1 MIIYNTFQSNNQIK
15 IFTPMSENDS
25 NSVQE
30 VSAPIRGRLQRAKSS
45 EEEIVEQQ
53 KDVFQAEQPDSIE
66 ISDQSDIQ
74 EVANRKKQKKQN
86 QNSQKPRKPRQKKQN
101 ENAANQN
108 EENQEKQIKEKPQKQ
123 VKPKKKGV
131 ETNEKTIEN
140 LLNKKF
146 IQAEEE
152 DEPPR
157 REMEIEYE
165 SNRNERDTFGVDN
178 KQNKRKA
185 QNAKNINQ
193 LIKNRHKF
201 FTEFEDAPVEFQN
214 ENQNY
219 QEIDTDQFEL
229 KFEKQQVEESA
240 IKQKAKRDMLNKVQQ
255 YKQNVLVFG
264 DQQKSQKSL
273 ISSTIL
279 PSQDLESN
287 GNNGNNQNN
296 LPKFPQIIKAAS
308 FIQEEQNQ
316 KLDGESRNSLLR
328 KTYSMGLKK
337 GLSQEDIEDP
347 ELQLFIPKINGAK
360 DKIFEN
366 TLFLNKIKQK
376 GFDRVVQTSSSLN
389 NSNKAYSRSEFQQ
402 LLQQKQ
408 VEHKANKINLSLNEL
423 MNRFQSTTFEQI
435 EQKRQQNQK
444 ANNGQDDDDSSP
456 DEDFVPQQNELNQE
470 SEDIDDGSSQSC
482 DDNNKLIDD
491 KVKECKLTEKEI
503 EEQEKN
509 EVEKEKNY
517 GTIIE
522 EKSDAMS
529 QIDDEE
535 KQQLQQIKS
544 GKFNIEKDQ
553 NHSDA
558 DEEDEDQNEDDEED
572 QEEKKQDDDLKKED
586 HKVQENNKTNRLA
599 LIDSSD
605 DDQQADDINEED
617 LNMFRRLKKV
627 STMFKDRKRK
637 EKELEEKK
645 KLRLERQKEREKMK
659 KFIESNLVEDQAEQ
673 GSDNESHDDVVKEIK
688 DDDEDEDNEIIE
700 KELLEMI
707 DDKIDDLDEENEIRA
722 FQIFMDRIHKQ
733 EKDDI
738 KKILKGEFKRRDGKV
753 SNIDLI
759 NMEQTEEEKQAR
771 LMHKFEESEDENY
784 DSDFENYLKMNKDQK
799 KEFLKEKRLQKILQ
813 AQKEMNQQTK
823 KNRLQEQQLFQPD
836 LLKIVEK
843 AQKKQQEAF
852 QKKINQKPPSFGQ
865 SLQLQSK
872 INENSNAQN
881 SNSVSLLNIQKKDN
895 KQYQNKTSFA
905 INRLF
910 SANLNSKGQQLQK
923 SPNKAVLLMKK
934 K

>member
-1 MIIYNTFQSNNQIK
+1 
-15 IFTPMSENDS
+15 MSENDS
-25 NSVQE
+25 NSVHE

-45 EEEIVEQQ
+45 EEEIEEQQ

-123 VKPKKKGV
+123 VKTKKKGV
-131 ETNEKTIEN
+131 ENNEKTIEN
-140 LLNKKF
+140 LLSKKF

-201 FTEFEDAPVEFQN
+201 FTEFEDAPIEFQN
-214 ENQNY
+214 ENPNY

-287 GNNGNNQNN
+287 GNNGTTQNN

-503 EEQEKN
+503 EKQEKN
-509 EVEKEKNY
+509 EAEKEKNY

-535 KQQLQQIKS
+535 RQQLQQIKS
-544 GKFNIEKDQ
+544 GKFNQEKDY
-553 NHSDA
+553 NLSDA
-558 DEEDEDQNEDDEED
+558 DEEDEDQNEDD
-572 QEEKKQDDDLKKED
+572 QEEQEQEENKQDDDLKKED
-586 HKVQENNKTNRLA
+586 HKVQENNKTNKLA

-605 DDQQADDINEED
+605 DDQQAEDINEED

-688 DDDEDEDNEIIE
+688 DDDEEEDNEVIE

-707 DDKIDDLDEENEIRA
+707 DDKIEDLDEENEIRA

-753 SNIDLI
+753 SNIDLL

-771 LMHKFEESEDENY
+771 LMHKFEESEEENY

-799 KEFLKEKRLQKILQ
+799 NEFLKEKRLQKILQ

-836 LLKIVEK
+836 LLKIVEQ
-843 AQKKQQEAF
+843 ARKKQQEVL

-865 SLQLQSK
+865 SLQQQSK

-881 SNSVSLLNIQKKDN
+881 SNSVSLLNVQKKDN
-895 KQYQNKTSFA
+895 KQQQNKTSFA

-923 SPNKAVLLMKK
+923 SPNKAILLMKK

>member
-1 MIIYNTFQSNNQIK
+1 
-15 IFTPMSENDS
+15 MSENDS
-25 NSVQE
+25 NSVLE
-30 VSAPIRGRLQRAKSS
+30 VSAPIKGRLKRPTSS
-45 EEEIVEQQ
+45 DEEIEEQK
-53 KDVFQAEQPDSIE
+53 KDIFSVDQPDSIE

-74 EVANRKKQKKQN
+74 QIEKQKKQKKLN
-86 QNSQKPRKPRQKKQN
+86 QNPQKPRKPRQKKKN

-108 EENQEKQIKEKPQKQ
+108 EENQEIQKKEKQQKQ
-123 VKPKKKGV
+123 SKPKKKGV
-131 ETNEKTIEN
+131 ETNEKTLEN

-165 SNRNERDTFGVDN
+165 NNRNDRDTFGIDN
-178 KQNKRKA
+178 KPNKRKA

-201 FTEFEDAPVEFQN
+201 FTEFEDTPLEFQN
-214 ENQNY
+214 EHQNY
-219 QEIDTDQFEL
+219 QEIDDDDQFEL
-229 KFEKQQVEESA
+229 KFEKQQIEESA

-264 DQQKSQKSL
+264 DQQKSQRSL
-273 ISSTIL
+273 FSSNML
-279 PSQDLESN
+279 PSQDLELNANS
-287 GNNGNNQNN
+287 Q
-296 LPKFPQIIKAAS
+296 PKFPSLMKTTS
-308 FIQEEQNQ
+308 FIQDEQIQ
-316 KLDGESRNSLLR
+316 KQEGESKNILLR

-376 GFDRVVQTSSSLN
+376 GFDRVVQTSTSLN

-435 EQKRQQNQK
+435 EQQRQKNQI
-444 ANNGQDDDDSSP
+444 ADDGGQDGDDSSP
-456 DEDFVPQQNELNQE
+456 DEDFIPKQGELNQE
-470 SEDIDDGSSQSC
+470 SEDIDDGSSESN
-482 DDNNKLIDD
+482 DNNKFIDN
-491 KVKECKLTEKEI
+491 KVKVSKLTEKEI

-509 EVEKEKNY
+509 EIEKDKDFAV
-517 GTIIE
+517 IIE
-522 EKSDAMS
+522 EKSDIMS

-535 KQQLQQIKS
+535 KKQLQQIKT
-544 GKFNIEKDQ
+544 GLQKD
-553 NHSDA
+553 SDS
-558 DEEDEDQNEDDEED
+558 DQNEDDEDD
-572 QEEKKQDDDLKKED
+572 QNKEYDDEEEKKKED
-586 HKVQENNKTNRLA
+586 HKIYDNNEQKKLA
-599 LIDSSD
+599 KIISSD
-605 DDQQADDINEED
+605 DDDDDDQQVQEINEED

-627 STMFKDRKRK
+627 STMFKERKKK

-645 KLRLERQKEREKMK
+645 KQRLERQKEREKMR

-688 DDDEDEDNEIIE
+688 DDDDDEEENDVIE

-707 DDKIDDLDEENEIRA
+707 DDKIEDLDEENEIRA
-722 FQIFMDRIHKQ
+722 FHIFMDRVHAQ
-733 EKDDI
+733 EKEDI
-738 KKILKGEFKRRDGKV
+738 KKILKGEFKRRNGKI

-771 LMHKFEESEDENY
+771 LMHKFEESEEENY
-784 DSDFENYLKMNKDQK
+784 DSDFENYLKMSKDQK

-823 KNRLQEQQLFQPD
+823 KNRLQEQQFFQPD
-836 LLKIVEK
+836 LLKIVEQAK
-843 AQKKQQEAF
+843 KKQQDAL
-852 QKKINQKPPSFGQ
+852 QKKFNQKPPTFGQ
-865 SLQLQSK
+865 TILYQK
-872 INENSNAQN
+872 NINENSNAQN
-881 SNSVSLLNIQKKDN
+881 SNSISQLPPHKKDN
-895 KQYQNKTSFA
+895 KQQSNKTSLA

-910 SANLNSKGQQLQK
+910 SANLNAKGQTLQK
-923 SPNKAVLLMKK
+923 SPNKAVLLGKK

>member
-1 MIIYNTFQSNNQIK
+1 
-15 IFTPMSENDS
+15 MSEDDS
-25 NSVQE
+25 NSVLE
-30 VSAPIRGRLQRAKSS
+30 VSAPIKGRLQRAKSTD
-45 EEEIVEQQ
+45 EEKDEQQ
-53 KDVFQAEQPDSIE
+53 KDVFKAEQPDSIE

-74 EVANRKKQKKQN
+74 EVENKKRQKKQN

-108 EENQEKQIKEKPQKQ
+108 EENQEKQNKEKPTKQ
-123 VKPKKKGV
+123 VKTKKKTV

-165 SNRNERDTFGVDN
+165 SNRNDRDTFGIDN

-201 FTEFEDAPVEFQN
+201 FTEFEDTPFEFQN

-273 ISSTIL
+273 LSSTFL
-279 PSQDLESN
+279 PSQDQEQN
-287 GNNGNNQNN
+287 GNNI
-296 LPKFPQIIKAAS
+296 PKIPQIIKTAS

-316 KLDGESRNSLLR
+316 RLDGESRNSLLR

-337 GLSQEDIEDP
+337 GLSQEDNEDP

-360 DKIFEN
+360 DKIFEH

-376 GFDRVVQTSSSLN
+376 GFDRVVQTSTSLN

-402 LLQQKQ
+402 ILQQKQ

-435 EQKRQQNQK
+435 EQRRQQNQQVN
-444 ANNGQDDDDSSP
+444 NNGQDDDDDSSP
-456 DEDFVPQQNELNQE
+456 DEDFVPKQNELNQE
-470 SEDIDDGSSQSC
+470 SEDIDDGSSQSSQ
-482 DDNNKLIDD
+482 DNKIIDD
-491 KVKECKLTEKEI
+491 KVKESKQTEKEI
-503 EEQEKN
+503 EEQENN
-509 EVEKEKNY
+509 EVKKEKEY
-517 GTIIE
+517 GIIIE
-522 EKSDAMS
+522 EKSDVMS
-529 QIDDEE
+529 KIDDEE
-535 KQQLQQIKS
+535 FQQLQQIKNR
-544 GKFNIEKDQ
+544 KLNQNNDQ
-553 NHSDA
+553 HQSDA
-558 DEEDEDQNEDDEED
+558 DEENENQNENEDEDEED
-572 QEEKKQDDDLKKED
+572 EEEENKKDDDNNKED
-586 HKVQENNKTNRLA
+586 HKVQENKKFNKLA
-599 LIDSSD
+599 QIDISDD
-605 DDQQADDINEED
+605 DDQQADEINEDD

-627 STMFKDRKRK
+627 STMFKERKRK

-645 KLRLERQKEREKMK
+645 KLKLERQKEREKMK
-659 KFIESNLVEDQAEQ
+659 KYIESNLVEDQAEQ

-688 DDDEDEDNEIIE
+688 DDDEEEDNEVIE

-707 DDKIDDLDEENEIRA
+707 DDKIEDLDEGNEIRA
-722 FQIFMDRIHKQ
+722 FQIFMDRIHAQ
-733 EKDDI
+733 EKEDI
-738 KKILKGEFKRRDGKV
+738 KKILKGEFKRRNGKV

-771 LMHKFEESEDENY
+771 LMHKFEESEEENY
-784 DSDFENYLKMNKDQK
+784 DSDFENYLKMSKNQK
-799 KEFLKEKRLQKILQ
+799 KEFLKEKKLQKILQ
-813 AQKEMNQQTK
+813 AQKEMNLQTK

-836 LLKIVEK
+836 LLKVVEK
-843 AQKKQQEAF
+843 AKKKQQETI
-852 QKKINQKPPSFGQ
+852 QKKMTQKPPSFGQ

-872 INENSNAQN
+872 INENSNAHN
-881 SNSVSLLNIQKKDN
+881 SNSMQQINVQKKN
-895 KQYQNKTSFA
+895 IKQQQNNTSYA

-910 SANLNSKGQQLQK
+910 SDNLNSKGQQLQK

>member
-1 MIIYNTFQSNNQIK
+1 
-15 IFTPMSENDS
+15 MSEDDS
-25 NSVQE
+25 NSVLE
-30 VSAPIRGRLQRAKSS
+30 VSAPIKGRLKRPKSS
-45 EEEIVEQQ
+45 DEEIEEQK
-53 KDVFQAEQPDSIE
+53 KDIFSVDQPDSIQ

-74 EVANRKKQKKQN
+74 EIEKQKKQKKLN
-86 QNSQKPRKPRQKKQN
+86 QNPQKPRKPRQKKQN

-108 EENQEKQIKEKPQKQ
+108 EENQEIQKKEKPLKQ
-123 VKPKKKGV
+123 IKPKKKGV

-157 REMEIEYE
+157 REMEIEFE
-165 SNRNERDTFGVDN
+165 NNRNDRDTFGIDN
-178 KQNKRKA
+178 KPNKRKA

-201 FTEFEDAPVEFQN
+201 FTEFEDAPQEFQN
-214 ENQNY
+214 EHQNY
-219 QEIDTDQFEL
+219 QEIDDDDQFEL
-229 KFEKQQVEESA
+229 KFEKQQIEESA
-240 IKQKAKRDMLNKVQQ
+240 IKQKAKRDMLSKVQQ

-264 DQQKSQKSL
+264 DQQKSQRSL
-273 ISSTIL
+273 FSSNML
-279 PSQDLESN
+279 PSQDIEFN
-287 GNNGNNQNN
+287 GNS
-296 LPKFPQIIKAAS
+296 LPKFPSLMKTSS
-308 FIQEEQNQ
+308 FIQDEQIQ
-316 KLDGESRNSLLR
+316 KQEGESKNIQLR

-337 GLSQEDIEDP
+337 GLSQEDIDDP

-366 TLFLNKIKQK
+366 TLFLNKIKQQ
-376 GFDRVVQTSSSLN
+376 GFDRVVQTSTSLN

-435 EQKRQQNQK
+435 DQQRQKNQL
-444 ANNGQDDDDSSP
+444 ADDGDDSSP
-456 DEDFVPQQNELNQE
+456 DEDFIPKQAELNQE
-470 SEDIDDGSSQSC
+470 SEDIDDGSSQSN
-482 DDNNKLIDD
+482 DNNKFIDN
-491 KVKECKLTEKEI
+491 KVKVSKLTEKEI

-509 EVEKEKNY
+509 EVEKDKDFAV
-517 GTIIE
+517 IIE
-522 EKSDAMS
+522 EKSDIMS

-535 KQQLQQIKS
+535 KKQLQQIKT
-544 GKFNIEKDQ
+544 GKQIQKDSC
-553 NHSDA
+553 SDENENE
-558 DEEDEDQNEDDEED
+558 DNEDKEQEDE
-572 QEEKKQDDDLKKED
+572 EEKKKEEYKKQDNQDYKK
-586 HKVQENNKTNRLA
+586 LA
-599 LIDSSD
+599 KIISSD
-605 DDQQADDINEED
+605 DDDQQVEEINEED

-627 STMFKDRKRK
+627 STMFKERKKK
-637 EKELEEKK
+637 EKEIEEKK
-645 KLRLERQKEREKMK
+645 KQRLERQKEREKMR

-688 DDDEDEDNEIIE
+688 DDDEDDEEENDIIE

-707 DDKIDDLDEENEIRA
+707 DDKIEDLDEENEIRA
-722 FQIFMDRIHKQ
+722 FHIFMDRVHAQ
-733 EKDDI
+733 EKEDI
-738 KKILKGEFKRRDGKV
+738 KKILKGEFKRRNGKI

-771 LMHKFEESEDENY
+771 LMHKFEESEEENY
-784 DSDFENYLKMNKDQK
+784 DSDFENYLKMSKDQK

-823 KNRLQEQQLFQPD
+823 KNRLQEQQFFQPD
-836 LLKIVEK
+836 LLKIVEQAK
-843 AQKKQQEAF
+843 KKQQDALS
-852 QKKINQKPPSFGQ
+852 KKFNQRPPTFGQ
-865 SLQLQSK
+865 AIQYQQK

-881 SNSVSLLNIQKKDN
+881 SNSISQLPLQKKDN
-895 KQYQNKTSFA
+895 KQQSNKTSLA

-910 SANLNSKGQQLQK
+910 SANLNTKGQTLQK
-923 SPNKAVLLMKK
+923 SPNKAVLLGKK